1 MPLKLYNINSK
12 ISQIYKEIQTEN
24 QALLLQFQQVAKEQ
38 NEEICPQDMVVS
50 NHKRKTKNTT
60 TQTDAH

>member
-38 NEEICPQDMVVS
+38 NEEICPQDMV
-50 NHKRKTKNTT
+50 
-60 TQTDAH
+60 